1 MPELRRRFRKKIREI
16 EESTEKLS
24 TLTIDNYKESIE
36 LFHNYND
43 EQYKIIEENTNRIVK
58 ESKEIYSMSVKIL
71 AMEQPVATDLRFVAN
86 TIKIANHL
94 KRIGKLSFNMAEIA
108 NEIEIEKIPKKPLD
122 SMDQMAQE
130 VENMLNRSIRSYL
143 TKNPEEAA
151 NEYYGTSDDDIV
163 DDLFDEFLV
172 TVTKA
177 MKEDTSTINTLVPFL
192 LIARYLERIAD
203 RSESIG
209 GRVLLMQK
217 YHTE

>member
-71 AMEQPVATDLRFVAN
+71 AMEQPVATDLKFVAN

-151 NEYYGTSDDDIV
+151 ELEEDDDIV

-217 YHTE
+217 YHTK

>member
-108 NEIEIEKIPKKPLD
+108 NEIEIEKILKTIRFNG
-122 SMDQMAQE
+122 S
-130 VENMLNRSIRSYL
+130 NGSRSG
-143 TKNPEEAA
+143 KH
-151 NEYYGTSDDDIV
+151 V
-163 DDLFDEFLV
+163 
-172 TVTKA
+172 K
-177 MKEDTSTINTLVPFL
+177 
-192 LIARYLERIAD
+192 
-203 RSESIG
+203 
-209 GRVLLMQK
+209 
-217 YHTE
+217 

>member
-122 SMDQMAQE
+122 SMDQMAQ
-130 VENMLNRSIRSYL
+130 
-143 TKNPEEAA
+143 
-151 NEYYGTSDDDIV
+151 DDDIV